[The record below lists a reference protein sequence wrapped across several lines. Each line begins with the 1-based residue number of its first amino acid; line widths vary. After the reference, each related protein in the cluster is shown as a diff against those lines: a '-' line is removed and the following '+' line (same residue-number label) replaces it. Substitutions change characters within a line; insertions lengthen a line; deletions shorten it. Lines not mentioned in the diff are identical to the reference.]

1 MKRPLLALAILA
13 AASAARA
20 DTEQASQVTFGVA
33 GMYVPQQHA
42 LVNDVAAVG
51 HYVDFS
57 HRFDA
62 FLVGARAGIFYGW
75 AATGDTASQ
84 WLVEADLFLGAHAAI
99 GKRFALRLEAG
110 TGALIGGGDGYATA
124 GVNHTFVRATAQWN
138 AVKTLLLE
146 AYGGPSFLV
155 GASVLA
161 GFPEFGVGAGFVF

>member
-1 MKRPLLALAILA
+1 MKRVLVALAVLVA
-13 AASAARA
+13 PAVARA
-20 DTEQASQVTFGVA
+20 DAEQESQVTFGA
-33 GMYVPQQHA
+33 AAMYVPQQHA

-75 AATGDTASQ
+75 AASGDTASQ
-84 WLVEADLFLGAHAAI
+84 WLVEADLFLGVHAAI

-110 TGALIGGGDGYATA
+110 TGALVGGGDGYPTA

-138 AVKTLLLE
+138 VVKALLLE
-146 AYGGPSFLV
+146 AYGGPSFLI
-155 GASVLA
+155 GSSVVA